1 MLLELLDD
9 VVDGLVHA
17 ALHLERADA
26 GDDGLEAF
34 VVDGFGHDG
43 RGGGAVVT
51 LMLTA
56 AVEPTEPLVVLP
68 PVAAAAEPAEPEP
81 GTILVDKDGRL
92 ARDGN
97 VVGLEALGTTI
108 AIEKRTDIRLRA
120 DRELSVG
127 MLLTIR
133 ERLAAAGVR
142 RLQLVVVRP

>member
-1 MLLELLDD
+1 MSASSKQMRLVPDQPPRGILKGFPLVPLASVVLLLL
-9 VVDGLVHA
+9 L
-17 ALHLERADA
+17 
-26 GDDGLEAF
+26 
-34 VVDGFGHDG
+34 
-43 RGGGAVVT
+43 T

-56 AVEPTEPLVVLP
+56 AVEPSEPLVVLP
-68 PVAAAAEPAEPEP
+68 PVAAAAQPAEPEP

-92 ARDGN
+92 ARDGSL
-97 VVGLEALGTTI
+97 VGLEALCTAI

-120 DRELSVG
+120 DRGLSIG

>member
-1 MLLELLDD
+1 MRLVSDQPPRGILKGFPLVPLASVVLLLL
-9 VVDGLVHA
+9 L
-17 ALHLERADA
+17 
-26 GDDGLEAF
+26 
-34 VVDGFGHDG
+34 
-43 RGGGAVVT
+43 T

-56 AVEPTEPLVVLP
+56 AVEPSEPLMVLP
-68 PVAAAAEPAEPEP
+68 PIAAAAEPAELEP

-120 DRELSVG
+120 DRELSIG

>member
-1 MLLELLDD
+1 MSASSKQMRLVPDQPPRGILKGFPLVPLASVVLLLL
-9 VVDGLVHA
+9 L
-17 ALHLERADA
+17 
-26 GDDGLEAF
+26 
-34 VVDGFGHDG
+34 
-43 RGGGAVVT
+43 T

-56 AVEPTEPLVVLP
+56 AVEPSEPLVVLP

-97 VVGLEALGTTI
+97 VVGLDGLGTTI

-120 DRELSVG
+120 DRGLSVG

>member
-1 MLLELLDD
+1 MSASSKQMRLVPDQPPRGILKGFPLVPLASVVLLLL
-9 VVDGLVHA
+9 L
-17 ALHLERADA
+17 
-26 GDDGLEAF
+26 
-34 VVDGFGHDG
+34 
-43 RGGGAVVT
+43 T

-56 AVEPTEPLVVLP
+56 AVEPSEPLVVLP
-68 PVAAAAEPAEPEP
+68 PVAAAAQPAEPEP

-92 ARDGN
+92 ARDGS
-97 VVGLEALGTTI
+97 VVGLEALGTAI

-120 DRELSVG
+120 DRELSIG

>member
-1 MLLELLDD
+1 MRLVPDQPQRGILKGFPLVPLASVVLLLL
-9 VVDGLVHA
+9 L
-17 ALHLERADA
+17 
-26 GDDGLEAF
+26 
-34 VVDGFGHDG
+34 
-43 RGGGAVVT
+43 T

-56 AVEPTEPLVVLP
+56 AVEPSEPLMVLP

-97 VVGLEALGTTI
+97 VVGLEALGTAI

-120 DRELSVG
+120 DRELSIG